1 MIIHSSL
8 TVVTRALACGGFL
21 CLAGAVSGCASPGGS
36 GMPSD
41 ESTSARADTGAAPD
55 LLTAAERAEG
65 WRMLFDGRSTAG
77 WRGYKEQSM
86 PAGWQVIDG
95 ELTRVSGG
103 GDIITT
109 EQFSDFELALEW
121 KVGPAGNSGVFYRVT
136 EEGEESYHTGIEMQV
151 LDDAGHADGQSRLTS
166 AGSLYVLYPVPA
178 GVVKPAGQWNSARV
192 VVRGNHVEHWL
203 NGQQVV
209 EAELW
214 SPDWN
219 TRLAASKFTQWPG
232 YARATRGHI
241 GLQDHGDRVS
251 FRNIKVRVLQ

>member
-1 MIIHSSL
+1 MIIPSSL
-8 TVVTRALACGGFL
+8 TAATRALACCGTL
-21 CLAGAVSGCASPGGS
+21 CLAVAVSGCASPGGS
-36 GMPSD
+36 GMQPD
-41 ESTSARADTGAAPD
+41 ESASAGADTGASAD

-77 WRGYKEQSM
+77 WRGYKQQSM
-86 PAGWQVIDG
+86 PDGWQVIDG

-166 AGSLYVLYPVPA
+166 AGSLYGLYPAPA

-219 TRLAASKFTQWPG
+219 TRLAASKFTEWPG